1 MVSLTNSNDI
11 IANSVSIVQDNE
23 IVNILDLISQIT
35 GLAPETLN
43 TLQKLA
49 ASINNDNTFYN
60 SVNTQLA
67 LKANSADLYIRSETY
82 TQNQINSALSGKQ
95 ASITSSTGLTLGS
108 ITTSGSTTANKIISR
123 YFEPPTGITDLN
135 FNISSSNIM
144 SLTNLLIKMM
154 QPVYID
160 QGCKIQKSL

>member
-23 IVNILDLISQIT
+23 IVNILDLISRIT
-35 GLAPETLN
+35 GLAPSTLD

-67 LKANSADLYIRSETY
+67 LKANSADVST
-82 TQNQINSALSGKQ
+82 ALSGKQ
-95 ASITSSTGLTLGS
+95 ASITSSSSLSLAS
-108 ITTSGSTTANKIISR
+108 ITTTGSTTADKIISR
-123 YFEPPTGITDLN
+123 FFEPPTGSTDLN
-135 FNISSSNIM
+135 FDISSANIM
-144 SLTNLLIKMM
+144 TIT
-154 QPVYID
+154 IFF
-160 QGCKIQKSL
+160 